1 MTIQPCAVIPHVA
14 IRENRVVTDSISVAE
29 FFEKRHDDVV
39 RKIRSVMLDCEPAYR
54 LRNFTETV
62 YQRDNPSGGQP
73 IPTPMIELTRDAF
86 TLIAMGFTG
95 KKALQWKI
103 RYIEAFNEME
113 AELLHR
119 SAPTYPPLSDDHAN
133 RTEIIYYRDFKQVF
147 CRVLRPEEMV
157 LTPESMKEWM
167 EMQGV
172 IFFTIEEV
180 KNLTM
185 GQVAEIIN
193 SAKMR
198 RIQ

>member
-1 MTIQPCAVIPHVA
+1 MPTQACAVIPHVA

-29 FFEKRHDDVV
+29 FFEKRHDDVI

-62 YQRDNPSGGQP
+62 YQRDNPSGGQS
-73 IPTPMIELTRDAF
+73 ISTPMIELTRDAF
-86 TLIAMGFTG
+86 VLIAMGFTG

-119 SAPTYPPLSDDHAN
+119 SAPTYPPFSGDHAS
-133 RTEIIYYRDFKQVF
+133 RTELIYYHDFKPIF
-147 CRVLRPEEMV
+147 CRVLRPEETV

-167 EMQGV
+167 EMRGL
-172 IFFTIEEV
+172 IFFTREEL
-180 KNLTM
+180 KNLTL
-185 GQVAEIIN
+185 GEIDLLL
-193 SAKMR
+193 SSC
-198 RIQ
+198 